1 MIVTQQRVDGILNY
15 GGTMTVRDSAVGSNA
30 KVARTASSPHSGAA
44 ERAQVG
50 VVTILPLETQAVRL
64 ALDLRNERIGD
75 LTFYRAVVD
84 GVSVAAIMALE
95 QGQRSAMAAYN
106 HLVGVFDPEIAVLVG
121 IGGGIHESVAI
132 GDVVLATEMVYYDR
146 RKVTPSGTPRRGE
159 TRPAPAAVGHAV
171 NAFLT
176 DLDPPGALTIED
188 PEGTSRSMAI
198 HAGPIGSG
206 EAVIADE
213 DAAEIAFLASFNDK
227 ILAVDMEA
235 GGLGQACHERSA
247 ASGRQHR
254 WMVVRG
260 ISDRAD
266 QNKSDA
272 PQRVAAWHAAQV
284 LRRLLPY
291 LENKR

>member
-1 MIVTQQRVDGILNY
+1 MSQQHVDGILNY

-30 KVARTASSPHSGAA
+30 KVIQAAAVQRDGAA

-50 VVTILPLETQAVRL
+50 VITILPLETQAVRL
-64 ALDLRNERIGD
+64 ALGLRSERVGD
-75 LTFYRAVVD
+75 LTFYRAMVN
-84 GVSVAAIMALE
+84 GVSVTATMALE
-95 QGQRSAMAAYN
+95 QGQRSAMAAYAN
-106 HLVGVFDPEIAVLVG
+106 LVGAFDPEITVLAG

-132 GDVVLATEMVYYDR
+132 GDVILATEMVYYDL
-146 RKVTPSGTPRRGE
+146 RKVTPTGTPRRGQS
-159 TRPAPAAVGHAV
+159 RPVPAAIGHAV
-171 NAFLT
+171 NAFIA
-176 DLDPPGALTIED
+176 DLDPPSRLTIVD
-188 PEGTSRSMAI
+188 PEGTSRSPVV

-213 DAAEIAFLASFNDK
+213 DADEIAFLASFNDK

-266 QNKSDA
+266 RNKSDT

-284 LRRLLPY
+284 LRLLLPY
-291 LENKR
+291 LEDKR

>member
-1 MIVTQQRVDGILNY
+1 MTQQRVDGILNY
-15 GGTMTVRDSAVGSNA
+15 RGTMTVRDSAVGSNA
-30 KVARTASSPHSGAA
+30 KVVRTAPSPRAGAA
-44 ERAQVG
+44 ERVQVG
-50 VVTILPLETQAVRL
+50 VITILPLETQAVRL
-64 ALDLRNERIGD
+64 ALGLRSERVGD
-75 LTFYRAVVD
+75 LTFYRAAVD
-84 GVSVAAIMALE
+84 GVSVAATSALE
-95 QGQRSAMAAYN
+95 PGQRSAMAAYN
-106 HLVGVFDPEIAVLVG
+106 NLVGVFDPEIAVLVG
-121 IGGGIHESVAI
+121 IGGGVHESVAI
-132 GDVVLATEMVYYDR
+132 GDVVLATEMVYYDL

-176 DLDPPGALTIED
+176 DLDQPSRLAIED
-188 PEGTSRSMAI
+188 PEGTSRSVAV

-260 ISDRAD
+260 ISDHAD
-266 QNKSDA
+266 RNKSDA

-291 LENKR
+291 LKNDR

>member
-1 MIVTQQRVDGILNY
+1 MSQQHVDGILNY

-30 KVARTASSPHSGAA
+30 KVLRDAAVPRDRAA

-50 VVTILPLETQAVRL
+50 VITILPLETQAMRL
-64 ALDLRNERIGD
+64 ALGLRSERVGD
-75 LTFYRAVVD
+75 LTFYRAVVN
-84 GVSVAAIMALE
+84 GVSVAATMALE
-95 QGQRSAMAAYN
+95 QGQRSAMAAYAN
-106 HLVGVFDPEIAVLVG
+106 LVGVFDPEITVLAG
-121 IGGGIHESVAI
+121 IGGGLHESVAI
-132 GDVVLATEMVYYDR
+132 GDVILATEMVYYDL
-146 RKVTPSGTPRRGE
+146 RKVTPSGTPRRGQ
-159 TRPAPAAVGHAV
+159 TRPVPAAVGHAV

-176 DLDPPGALTIED
+176 DLDPPRRLTIAD
-188 PEGTSRSMAI
+188 PEGTSRSLAV

-247 ASGRQHR
+247 TSRRQHR

-266 QNKSDA
+266 RNKSDA

-291 LENKR
+291 VETER